1 MQIGDKGE
9 SNVDVFMHEHVS
21 RQYAHLSI
29 DRRRPAP
36 RFLSTL
42 QVLVRGCF
50 LEVAGDRGKG
60 RGRVRSDTEEREEHR
75 EKIEEER

>member
-9 SNVDVFMHEHVS
+9 SNVDVFMHEHVGHQA
-21 RQYAHLSI
+21 RT
-29 DRRRPAP
+29 RTFPPAP

-50 LEVAGDRGKG
+50 LEVAGDRGKE
-60 RGRVRSDTEEREEHR
+60 RCRNDIKEREGHR

>member
-9 SNVDVFMHEHVS
+9 NNVDVFMHDIFMHVGHQA
-21 RQYAHLSI
+21 RT
-29 DRRRPAP
+29 RTFPPAP

-60 RGRVRSDTEEREEHR
+60 RGRNDIEEREGYR
-75 EKIEEER
+75 EKIKEEK